1 MTKLPNPIQDLINE
15 LNKLPGIGPK
25 TSERFVFFLL
35 KQPKKELEKLS
46 CAVQH
51 LKDKIKLVF
60 DLRLEEPYESYLLEY
75 IYERQQALIQEV
87 KQIAQRLS

>member
-1 MTKLPNPIQDLINE
+1 MACSASNSKNIPEIGEEMRLQFQLPS
-15 LNKLPGIGPK
+15 K
-25 TSERFVFFLL
+25 RFDEGMAVL
-35 KQPKKELEKLS
+35 KISAL
-46 CAVQH
+46 VTH
-51 LKDKIKLVF
+51 VIMLKDKVKLVF